1 MSTQLQRLF
10 AKIRI
15 LYNSIMAG
23 RPEDPTDA
31 DWKRLQ
37 GGRPRVETT
46 KTRAGFTRKVVI
58 HDYPGGSR
66 AIVPIDQEKD
76 YGKVRRQ
83 RPDGSI
89 VEYPAEEVWAAH
101 GKPCEER
108 SLKMG
113 GQRYPR
119 LGQKKKR

>member
-1 MSTQLQRLF
+1 MSTQLQPIFEQLS
-10 AKIRI
+10 I
-15 LYNSIMAG
+15 LYNRTMAG

-31 DWKRLQ
+31 DWQRLQ
-37 GGRPRVETT
+37 GGRPKVRTE
-46 KTRAGFTRKVVI
+46 KTGAGFTRKVVI
-58 HDYPGGSR
+58 HDYPMGSH
-66 AIVPIDQEKD
+66 AIVPTDQEKD

-89 VEYPAEEVWAAH
+89 VEFPAEEVWTAH

-108 SLKMG
+108 SLKAG
-113 GQRYPR
+113 GQRYAR